1 MEKDL
6 NYESMSAPRYTGIA
20 TFMRTPLV
28 RDPSKLDI
36 ALIGVPFDGGVENR
50 PGQRHGPREIRNM
63 SSLIRIVHHVTRV
76 NPYELCRIADMGDV
90 PITSAFDLEGSHANI
105 TEFYRKV
112 HNAGVVPLSA
122 GGDHSISL
130 PILRAIAADRSVGMV
145 HIDAHT
151 DTCDEELGSRFTH
164 GTPFRRAVEEGLL
177 DPKQTVQIGIRGA
190 QNSEEGW
197 AFSLKSGMRVI
208 FIEEFSKLGVE
219 KVIAEVRRVTGDG
232 PTYVSF
238 DVDSLDPAFAPGTGT
253 PEVGGLTTIEA
264 QRLLRGLRGLDL
276 IGGDVVEVS
285 PPFDPSGNT
294 ALVGAT
300 MMYEIL
306 CILAEAVAR
315 RKKADGDLST
325 IPPVRAA
332 GDPVPQPSRDQRDG
346 QYIARL
352 DH

>member
-1 MEKDL
+1 MEKEF
-6 NYESMSAPRYTGIA
+6 NHESMSAPRYSGIA

-28 RDPSKLDI
+28 RDPSGLDI

-50 PGQRHGPREIRNM
+50 PGQRHGPREIRNA
-63 SSLIRIVHHVTRV
+63 STLIRTVHHVTRV
-76 NPYELCRIADMGDV
+76 NPYELCRIADIGDV
-90 PITSAFDLEGSHANI
+90 PIASAFDLERSHANI
-105 TEFYRKV
+105 REFYCRV
-112 HNAGVVPLSA
+112 HDACVVPLSA

-130 PILRAIAADRSVGMV
+130 PILSAIAANGPVGMV

-177 DPKQTVQIGIRGA
+177 DPKRTVQIGIRGA
-190 QNSEEGW
+190 QSSEEGW
-197 AFSLKSGMRVI
+197 AFSLESGMRVI

-219 KVIAEVRRVTGDG
+219 EVIAEARRTTGDG

-264 QRLLRGLRGLDL
+264 QRLLRGLNGLNL
-276 IGGDVVEVS
+276 IGGDVVELS

-306 CILAEAVAR
+306 CILSEAVAR
-315 RKKADGDLST
+315 RK
-325 IPPVRAA
+325 RAA
-332 GDPVPQPSRDQRDG
+332 
-346 QYIARL
+346 
-352 DH
+352 

>member
-1 MEKDL
+1 MEDGF
-6 NYESMSAPRYTGIA
+6 NYDPMSAPRYAGIA
-20 TFMRTPLV
+20 TFMRAPLV
-28 RDPSKLDI
+28 RDPFKLDI

-63 SSLIRIVHHVTRV
+63 SSLMRTVHHVTRV
-76 NPYELCRIADMGDV
+76 NPYKLCRVADMGDV
-90 PITSAFDLEGSHANI
+90 PITNTFHIEASHANI

-112 HNAGVVPLSA
+112 HAAGAVPLSA

-130 PILRAIAADRSVGMV
+130 PILRAIAADRPVGMV

-151 DTCDEELGSRFTH
+151 DTCDEELGSKFSH

-177 DPKQTVQIGIRGA
+177 DPKRTVQIGIRGA

-197 AFSLKSGMRVI
+197 AFSLESGMRVI
-208 FIEEFSKLGVE
+208 FIEEFTKLGVE
-219 KVIAEVRRVTGDG
+219 AVMAEARRVAGDG
-232 PTYVSF
+232 PTYISL

-253 PEVGGLTTIEA
+253 PEIGGMTTIEA
-264 QRLLRGLRGLDL
+264 QTLLRGLRGLDL

-306 CILAEAVAR
+306 CILAENVAR
-315 RKKADGDLST
+315 RLKSRGKA
-325 IPPVRAA
+325 A
-332 GDPVPQPSRDQRDG
+332 
-346 QYIARL
+346 
-352 DH
+352 

>member
-1 MEKDL
+1 MEDGF
-6 NYESMSAPRYTGIA
+6 NYDPMSAPRYAGVA
-20 TFMRTPLV
+20 TFMRAPLV

-63 SSLIRIVHHVTRV
+63 SSLMRTVHHVTRV
-76 NPYELCRIADMGDV
+76 NPYKLCRVADMGDV
-90 PITSAFDLEGSHANI
+90 PITNTFHIETSHANI

-112 HNAGVVPLSA
+112 HAAGAVPLSA

-130 PILRAIAADRSVGMV
+130 PILRAIAADRPVGMV

-151 DTCDEELGSRFTH
+151 DTCDEELGSKFSH

-177 DPKQTVQIGIRGA
+177 DPKRTVQIGIRGA

-197 AFSLKSGMRVI
+197 AFSLESGMRVI
-208 FIEEFSKLGVE
+208 FIEEFTKLGVE
-219 KVIAEVRRVTGDG
+219 AVITEARRVAGDG
-232 PTYVSF
+232 PTYISF

-253 PEVGGLTTIEA
+253 PEVGGMTTIEA
-264 QRLLRGLRGLDL
+264 QTLLRGLRGLDL

-285 PPFDPSGNT
+285 PPLDLSGNT

-306 CILAEAVAR
+306 CILAENVAQ
-315 RKKADGDLST
+315 RKKSIGKA
-325 IPPVRAA
+325 V
-332 GDPVPQPSRDQRDG
+332 
-346 QYIARL
+346 
-352 DH
+352 

>member
-1 MEKDL
+1 MSDNELGNKRIFL
-6 NYESMSAPRYTGIA
+6 SHESMSAPRYTGIA
-20 TFMRTPLV
+20 TFMRTALV
-28 RDPSKLDI
+28 RDPAKLDI
-36 ALIGVPFDGGVENR
+36 ALIGVPFDGGAENR

-63 SSLIRIVHHVTRV
+63 SSLIRTVHHVTRV

-90 PITSAFDLEGSHANI
+90 PIASAFDLERSHAHI
-105 TEFYRKV
+105 TQFYHEV
-112 HNAGVVPLSA
+112 HDAGVVPLSA

-130 PILRAIAADRSVGMV
+130 PILRAIAADRPVGMV

-151 DTCDEELGSRFTH
+151 DTADEELGSRFTH

-177 DPKQTVQIGIRGA
+177 DPKRTVQIGIRGA

-197 AFSLKSGMRVI
+197 DFSLESGMRVI
-208 FIEEFSKLGVE
+208 FIEEFARLG
-219 KVIAEVRRVTGDG
+219 AEAVMAEARRVLGDG
-232 PTYVSF
+232 PTYISF

-264 QRLLRGLRGLDL
+264 QRMLRGLRGLNL

-294 ALVGAT
+294 ALVAAT

-315 RKKADGDLST
+315 RKQLPEDSSSG
-325 IPPVRAA
+325 
-332 GDPVPQPSRDQRDG
+332 
-346 QYIARL
+346 
-352 DH
+352 

>member
-1 MEKDL
+1 MEDDL
-6 NYESMSAPRYTGIA
+6 NYKSMSAPRYTGIA

-63 SSLIRIVHHVTRV
+63 SSLIRTVHHVTRV
-76 NPYELCRIADMGDV
+76 NPYEICRIADIGDV
-90 PITSAFDLEGSHANI
+90 PIPSAFDLEGSHANI
-105 TEFYRKV
+105 MEFYRNV
-112 HNAGVVPLSA
+112 HAAGVVPLSA

-130 PILRAIAADRSVGMV
+130 PILRAIAAGGSVGMV

-151 DTCDEELGSRFTH
+151 DTSDEELGSRFAH

-177 DPKQTVQIGIRGA
+177 DPKRTVQIGIRGA

-197 AFSLKSGMRVI
+197 AFSLESGMRVI
-208 FIEEFSKLGVE
+208 FIEEFGKLGVE
-219 KVIAEVRRVTGDG
+219 KVIDEVRRVTGNS
-232 PTYVSF
+232 PSYVSF

-264 QRLLRGLRGLDL
+264 QRLLRGLRGLNL

-306 CILAEAVAR
+306 CILAEAVAQR
-315 RKKADGDLST
+315 NKTTKAG
-325 IPPVRAA
+325 
-332 GDPVPQPSRDQRDG
+332 
-346 QYIARL
+346 
-352 DH
+352 